1 MLYDPLSSP
10 EPFSLTGIIAASR
23 GGSFP
28 DCWLDDYTAYLWR
41 SHARAAAEIAAIF
54 AAAESDPAALE
65 RLKNAR
71 F

>member
-1 MLYDPLSSP
+1 MSLEPFLPP
-10 EPFSLTGIIAASR
+10 EPFSMGDIISKGR

-28 DCWLDDYTAYLWR
+28 DGWLDDYRAYLWR

-54 AAAESDPAALE
+54 AAAADDPEALA